1 MLEVRGLRAGY
12 GDTPVLHGIDLD
24 VADGE
29 LVVVI
34 GPNGHGKTTLLR
46 TVSGLVRPT
55 AGTVALDGR
64 RIDGWAP
71 EAIARAGMVHV
82 PQGDLPFGD
91 MTVEENLLMGAFL
104 PSAWRDRAERLA
116 RVFELFPLLAE
127 RRSQRARTLSGG
139 ERRMLALG
147 RGLMSEARMLM
158 IDEPSLGLAPVVVS
172 EVYRRIDR
180 IVATG
185 MTLLL
190 VEENFSHVRDL
201 EARVLLLE
209 SGRIVRQGRVAELLA
224 DPAVMTTYLGA

>member
-1 MLEVRGLRAGY
+1 
-12 GDTPVLHGIDLD
+12 
-24 VADGE
+24 
-29 LVVVI
+29 
-34 GPNGHGKTTLLR
+34 
-46 TVSGLVRPT
+46 
-55 AGTVALDGR
+55 
-64 RIDGWAP
+64 
-71 EAIARAGMVHV
+71 
-82 PQGDLPFGD
+82 
-91 MTVEENLLMGAFL
+91 
-104 PSAWRDRAERLA
+104 
-116 RVFELFPLLAE
+116 
-127 RRSQRARTLSGG
+127 
-139 ERRMLALG
+139 
-147 RGLMSEARMLM
+147 MSEARMLM